1 VGAKIFLPKN
11 HKGLITF
18 VTHANAPFELKGLI
32 NLALMDSDKWDKTA
46 HAKN

>member
-18 VTHANAPFELKGLI
+18 VTHANAPSALKGLI

-46 HAKN
+46 HAKS